1 MADAIRVN
9 ARFGDLESRAVTS
22 TLDRD
27 GDEVA
32 IRHVLLVP
40 ARYGGTQFIESIM
53 LLSTRLGRLI
63 LGENWSPLRA
73 EFQHSAP
80 GDYRIH
86 RQLFRCPLEYGAE
99 RSAVVVSRDDI
110 RRPTPPGNAHL
121 LAFLEQHLESV
132 RRAMPVDFRSDAH
145 TSELQS
151 LMRLSYAVFCL

>member
-1 MADAIRVN
+1 MRI
-9 ARFGDLESRAVTS
+9 S
-22 TLDRD
+22 D
-27 GDEVA
+27 GVQTCA
-32 IRHVLLVP
+32 LP
-40 ARYGGTQFIESIM
+40 
-53 LLSTRLGRLI
+53 I

-110 RRPTPPGNAHL
+110 RRPTPHGNAHL

-132 RRAMPVDFRSDAH
+132 RRAMPVDFVEIGRAH
-145 TSELQS
+145 VELQS
-151 LMRLSYAVFCL
+151 LMRISYAVFCLTQKNQTTLNPTQHYTTY

>member
-86 RQLFRCPLEYGAE
+86 RQLFRCTLEYGAD

-110 RRPTPPGNAHL
+110 RRPTPHAQAQL
-121 LAFLEQHLESV
+121 SSFLDQHPERA
-132 RRAMPVDFRSDAH
+132 RRQ
-145 TSELQS
+145 LQ
-151 LMRLSYAVFCL
+151 V

>member
-1 MADAIRVN
+1 MRISDWSSDVCSS
-9 ARFGDLESRAVTS
+9 DL
-22 TLDRD
+22 
-27 GDEVA
+27 
-32 IRHVLLVP
+32 
-40 ARYGGTQFIESIM
+40 
-53 LLSTRLGRLI
+53 LGRLI

-110 RRPTPPGNAHL
+110 RRPTPRGNAHL

-132 RRAMPVDFRSDAH
+132 RRAMPVDFVGQVDQMIAANLASGEASIARIRSEARRVGKECV
-145 TSELQS
+145 SKC
-151 LMRLSYAVFCL
+151 RYRG

>member
-1 MADAIRVN
+1 
-9 ARFGDLESRAVTS
+9 
-22 TLDRD
+22 
-27 GDEVA
+27 
-32 IRHVLLVP
+32 
-40 ARYGGTQFIESIM
+40 M

-73 EFQHSAP
+73 EVQHAAQ

-110 RRPTPPGNAHL
+110 RRPTPHGTAHL

-132 RRAMPVDFRSDAH
+132 RRAMPVDFVGQVAQMITTTLASGWASIARIAMLIPVSSRTLQRSLTHKGTHLRGGREA
-145 TSELQS
+145 
-151 LMRLSYAVFCL
+151 

>member
-1 MADAIRVN
+1 
-9 ARFGDLESRAVTS
+9 
-22 TLDRD
+22 
-27 GDEVA
+27 
-32 IRHVLLVP
+32 
-40 ARYGGTQFIESIM
+40 M

-110 RRPTPPGNAHL
+110 RRPTPHGNAHL

-132 RRAMPVDFRSDAH
+132 RRAMPVDFVGQVDQMIAANLASGEADRKS
-145 TSELQS
+145 T
-151 LMRLSYAVFCL
+151 RLNSSH

>member
-1 MADAIRVN
+1 MRI
-9 ARFGDLESRAVTS
+9 S
-22 TLDRD
+22 D
-27 GDEVA
+27 GVQTCA
-32 IRHVLLVP
+32 LP
-40 ARYGGTQFIESIM
+40 
-53 LLSTRLGRLI
+53 I

-110 RRPTPPGNAHL
+110 RRPTPHGNAHL

-132 RRAMPVDFRSDAH
+132 RRAMPVDFVGQVDQIIAANLASGAGRRPR
-145 TSELQS
+145 TPNPPPG
-151 LMRLSYAVFCL
+151 